1 VKLNANVKFVGRNS
15 SRYLDKVFIPLERK
29 GGHYFCD
36 RKSIGLE
43 KINNMVTEA
52 VLPVFQLLSENSKKS
67 FSKLKIRFKKV

>member
-15 SRYLDKVFIPLERK
+15 SSYLDKVFIPLERK

-52 VLPVFQLLSENSKKS
+52 VLPVFQLLPENSKKS
-67 FSKLKIRFKKV
+67 FSKLKIRFKNV